1 MGARRSSAVVA
12 SASPAVHRRRVTA
25 DAQTA
30 AELTP
35 ALAEAR
41 EAFARGDFRRA
52 GELARAV
59 IAAPPDDAAR
69 AEAVAVLARL
79 SPDRFAV
86 GLVVAAAVGVA
97 VIGALTLGR

>member
-1 MGARRSSAVVA
+1 MA
-12 SASPAVHRRRVTA
+12 A

-30 AELTP
+30 VEPSP
-35 ALAEAR
+35 ALADAR

-59 IAAPPDDAAR
+59 LASPPDAAAR
-69 AEAVAVLARL
+69 VEALGVLARL
-79 SPDRFAV
+79 APDRFAV
-86 GLVVAAAVGVA
+86 GLVVAAAIGVV